1 MGKGKGKG
9 VAAKGKGKEGPI
21 EAMTPGGDGA
31 SSLLSHANQ
40 RRIFGLF
47 LVAATITDVGLK
59 AAAGTTFEGMPE
71 EVACNQAIY
80 AYFCTFLTYVY
91 VIGPGAINAGGHLDH
106 TSAKAVWSGIINQA
120 HPAPFNP
127 LLKTQFCNAGARN
140 GEAAAEAAAAT
151 GGAGATGSATG
162 SDGFR
167 TAQERRDSSS
177 SRRERSAAISEL
189 MQSITRREAAY
200 RAAGALLAAP
210 PQPAAASPA
219 APVDAGEPVVS
230 SPASLPVEIFESA
243 RHGELQKVVKWL
255 RRNGGLVDALCSAR
269 SRDGIPSAFGLLH
282 VAASKDHLEMVRGS
296 C

>member
-120 HPAPFNP
+120 HVKWSVAGKIVDSR
-127 LLKTQFCNAGARN
+127 LLVR
-140 GEAAAEAAAAT
+140 
-151 GGAGATGSATG
+151 
-162 SDGFR
+162 
-167 TAQERRDSSS
+167 
-177 SRRERSAAISEL
+177 
-189 MQSITRREAAY
+189 
-200 RAAGALLAAP
+200 
-210 PQPAAASPA
+210 ASPA
-219 APVDAGEPVVS
+219 SAARPFQS
-230 SPASLPVEIFESA
+230 S
-243 RHGELQKVVKWL
+243 R
-255 RRNGGLVDALCSAR
+255 
-269 SRDGIPSAFGLLH
+269 
-282 VAASKDHLEMVRGS
+282 VACFCLA
-296 C
+296 